1 MELQTIE
8 NLDIIVNYQQALIE
22 FDNAELIRL
31 TTQTVGKYK
40 DLVVTEDIVTDI
52 TKEVASLNKL
62 FKKLDDKRKDIKK
75 DYTKPLTVFED
86 KIKLATGMI
95 TDVVDKLKLQL
106 QVFEDKRKDDVRLQI
121 VEFIKEIVTEHN
133 LLDKY
138 ASQMQI
144 HDQYL
149 NKTAKIKEVKDS
161 LHQQAILLSQ
171 AQELEELKATQEMQ
185 RIEREKAEHAKQVAQ
200 RCELVNKLNLDYG
213 LNFTYDKFVDFS
225 DIEVIDFY
233 NKTQEK
239 EEPKVAIIN
248 KVEATISTD
257 IKETPNYIL
266 QIRGL
271 NLDEIKRITNGLDNK
286 LPHAIY
292 NTIKE

>member
-8 NLDIIVNYQQALIE
+8 NLDIVVNYQQALID

-52 TKEVASLNKL
+52 TKEVANLNKL
-62 FKKLDDKRKDIKK
+62 FKKLDDKRKDIKR

-95 TDVVDKLKLQL
+95 TDVVDKLKNQL
-106 QVFEDKRKDDVRLQI
+106 QGFEDKRKDNMRLQI
-121 VEFIKEIVTEHN
+121 VEFIKEIVIEHK
-133 LLDKY
+133 LLPKY

-149 NKTAKIKEVKDS
+149 NKTAKNKDIIDS
-161 LHQQAILLSQ
+161 LEQQAILLSQ
-171 AQELEELKATQEMQ
+171 AQELEELKVNQEKE
-185 RIEREKAEHAKQVAQ
+185 RIEREKAEHAKHVAQ

-213 LNFTYDKFVDFS
+213 LNFTYDKFVGYS
-225 DIEVIDFY
+225 DVAVIDFY

-239 EEPKVAIIN
+239 EEPKVAVIN
-248 KVEATISTD
+248 KVEIKVTTD
-257 IKETPNYIL
+257 INDTPKYIL
-266 QIRGL
+266 QIKGL
-271 NLDEIKRITNGLDNK
+271 NLDEIKRITNGLDSK